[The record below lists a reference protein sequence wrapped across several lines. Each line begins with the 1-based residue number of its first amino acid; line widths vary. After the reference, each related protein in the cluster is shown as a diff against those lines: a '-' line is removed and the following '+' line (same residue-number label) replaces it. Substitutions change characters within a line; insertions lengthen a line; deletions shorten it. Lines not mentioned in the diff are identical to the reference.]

1 MDIRFVCFCKS
12 DVFLCRLTTVIIA
25 LAVVVVA
32 NNSSDSP
39 TTSNIATNSSTSL
52 RRNARQMYDNQL
64 EYKDFDAEQ
73 PVDRNRNKYD
83 VYGRDGYRG
92 TSFVNGVHVSGEQ
105 RNGTDNR
112 KPAFRDCKNYAPSV
126 KEEQAANVFVMKVEA
141 DDPDVGDKIEYS
153 FVMSASERPRFRIDA
168 KTGEI
173 YTSHTFDRD
182 EPIREKEVRRQFLS
196 QINCLLCL
204 QTNEKRNLMLCF
216 KKTFI

>member
-1 MDIRFVCFCKS
+1 MDIRFVCCCCHHHKS
-12 DVFLCRLTTVIIA
+12 DVWLLLTVVGVIVTLAASTVA
-25 LAVVVVA
+25 ST
-32 NNSSDSP
+32 NS
-39 TTSNIATNSSTSL
+39 TENSSTTLL

-64 EYKDFDAEQ
+64 EYKDFDGDQ
-73 PVDRNRNKYD
+73 PPPLSPPLPADRNRNKYN
-83 VYGRDGYRG
+83 VYGGGTVSGYKFGGGGGG
-92 TSFVNGVHVSGEQ
+92 TSFVNGVHVSGEH

-141 DDPDVGDKIEYS
+141 DDPDVNDKIEYS

-182 EPIREKEVRRQFLS
+182 EPIREKEVRFLYTY
-196 QINCLLCL
+196 LCL
-204 QTNEKRNLMLCF
+204 HAF
-216 KKTFI
+216 FV